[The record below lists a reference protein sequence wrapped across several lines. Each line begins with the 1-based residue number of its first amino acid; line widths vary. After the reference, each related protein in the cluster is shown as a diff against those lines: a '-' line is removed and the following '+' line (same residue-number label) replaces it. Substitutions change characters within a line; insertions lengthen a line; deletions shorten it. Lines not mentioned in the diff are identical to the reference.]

1 MIKLELIET
10 AGLEPAV
17 RGMRNPHNS
26 WDKSDSG
33 YKVAYNNIGSFKIG
47 EKDMELAKKLVNGG
61 AVHRKFMRQIVVW
74 VDITAPLYWWKEFD
88 TYKVGTVSDSCSTM
102 HTIHKNEITYDNCS
116 CEHLDAE
123 GIVILGRL
131 TGYLN
136 SQREQFI
143 EDKDKEK
150 WYRIIQ
156 LLPQGFNQKRT
167 IMMSYEVLLN
177 IYKWRSNH
185 KLDEW
190 REFCEWCDTL
200 PYFKELRL
208 AENG

>member
-47 EKDMELAKKLVNGG
+47 KKDMELAKKLVNGG

-102 HTIHKNEITYDNCS
+102 HTIHKNEITFDNCS
-116 CEHLDAE
+116 CEHLDEA
-123 GIVILGRL
+123 GLIILGKL
-131 TGYLN
+131 TDYLN
-136 SQREQFI
+136 SQRKQFI

-177 IYKWRSNH
+177 ICKWRSNH